1 MLMPRQGPDAQYKT
15 DSIADERLR
24 QKAMYI
30 PLSNRLF
37 PQPPYL
43 SILLRNQTFKKNP
56 FIYFR

>member
-30 PLSNRLF
+30 PFSESPLPS
-37 PQPPYL
+37 
-43 SILLRNQTFKKNP
+43 SLL
-56 FIYFR
+56 I